1 MSPARSRRPATL
13 RQLQETLELLCV
25 QVGELDQKLNHLIQ
39 KLRYCNHSLPPS
51 GSLPH
56 DFAG

>member
-13 RQLQETLELLCV
+13 RQLQATLERLCV

-39 KLRYCNHSLPPS
+39 KFRYGNHSTS